1 MPIENKSTEAKQSKG
16 FGGNQSAPP
25 PQPDVNVSD
34 MALAI
39 QVSMGNEAL
48 GLVQQVFTAQEQV
61 EDAAA
66 NAIVT
71 NRQQMGAR
79 ILDKVCSEVVEM
91 AATDRLD
98 APDQYANQV
107 GQAFMAMTQQSAWKK
122 STPDQLARSK
132 SLFLTPQQMASK
144 ALPGA

>member
-16 FGGNQSAPP
+16 FGSNQSTSS
-25 PQPDVNVSD
+25 PQPDVNASD

-39 QVSMGNEAL
+39 QGSMGNEAL
-48 GLVQQVFTAQEQV
+48 GLVQQVFAAQEQV

-66 NAIVT
+66 NAIVV

-91 AATDRLD
+91 AATDRLE
-98 APDQYANQV
+98 APDQYASQV
-107 GQAFMAMTQQSAWKK
+107 GQAFMAMTQQSTWRK
-122 STPDQLARSK
+122 SSPDQLARSK
-132 SLFLTPQQMASK
+132 NLFLTPQQMVSK